1 MGNLIAVFFLDK
13 IARKLNFSLIV
24 LTVVCSSWYQIGK
37 KTCYMLKISKIF
49 AEKNMSML
57 AASKCQVTW
66 KYLFY
71 RPEDNAK
78 VELHG
83 I

>member
-1 MGNLIAVFFLDK
+1 
-13 IARKLNFSLIV
+13 
-24 LTVVCSSWYQIGK
+24 
-37 KTCYMLKISKIF
+37 MLKISKIF

-83 I
+83 N